1 MNKLYENIAE
11 SIWSSCLNED
21 IGSAEWYISHLN
33 EKALF
38 GSMASSMKKW
48 TKQINQLEIEIAA
61 FDGIRT
67 TPKEVQTAIDQWKKS
82 AEALTAK
89 ISDPDFQKAMK
100 AVDDNTG
107 WFGRDKGHF
116 GKNSGLT
123 STKINKDNNLID
135 ESVKR
140 DLTRIREA
148 EEKSEVDAIKA
159 QVSQIANVAK
169 DFTEKTKQLASV
181 GINLPGAGFK
191 KFLKKAGPVLTMGAA
206 VMSLAATALTGGAAA
221 PVLMGVATGMK
232 TVGLGLTAGRSFA
245 GAGRAFARGENG
257 KGALKTAL
265 GAASAVGSAMGLQHG
280 IGLTGQLSQTA
291 QNVAGWDPNTVNGPA
306 NADGVI
312 EAPKTGW
319 LWNKIHGGPLQNAN
333 VNAAPETYGMQ
344 FGNYGNINDA
354 APQIDADAAADAAA
368 NAQEAKTI
376 ATSLQQQGVDL
387 NASQDIAK
395 AATDVGGDVTNV
407 TGNTAEVTLPN
418 GTQATVTSNAG
429 EVATQIPGEQPVIK
443 PSTEVIQASKQI
455 DAAVQ
460 NVQPAEKSD
469 TLTKLISDKAKASI
483 QKEQAFWAENGQPN
497 HAVGSV
503 NYDGHNWHAFSDGT
517 NTGVST
523 YDPAT
528 KSTHF
533 FFNGQEV
540 DQEQMQKL
548 YSTYYKSLDTKQAMR
563 IGDATGQYKKEFFNP
578 QYNYYNSAYKI
589 SSKLGTTTLRNGS
602 SATYDYANS
611 TGSELNDFFGA

>member
-21 IGSAEWYISHLN
+21 IGSAEWYISRLD

-67 TPKEVQTAIDQWKKS
+67 TPKEVQAAIDQWKKS

-89 ISDPDFQKAMK
+89 ISDPDFQRAMK

-140 DLTRIREA
+140 DLIRIKEA

-245 GAGRAFARGENG
+245 GAGRAFARGENA

-280 IGLTGQLSQTA
+280 TGLTGQLSQTA
-291 QNVAGWDPNTVNGPA
+291 QNVAGWDPNAVNGPA

-344 FGNYGNINDA
+344 FGNYGNISDA

-368 NAQEAKTI
+368 NAQEAQVV
-376 ATSLQQQGVDL
+376 ATSLQQQGVDPSI
-387 NASQDIAK
+387 SQDIAK
-395 AATDVGGDVTNV
+395 AAADAGGDVTNV

-443 PSTEVIQASKQI
+443 PSTEVIQASKQV

-497 HAVGSV
+497 HTVGSV

-528 KSTHF
+528 KSIHF

-563 IGDATGQYKKEFFNP
+563 IGDATGQYEKEFFNP